1 MKVKQ
6 IVTVQLSYFIGINM
20 QYFVALIMLLVIVQ
34 PLAAQQPRLMIPVG
48 HPQGVTSAVFN
59 ADGKL
64 IASKSYND
72 KNTKIWD
79 VRTGKLL
86 YNLTGNI
93 LFLDDDSSV
102 VLKLPGTHHALMNI
116 FTGKI
121 INTIPADSFPADLNW
136 LYIPKTTM
144 FVTYGAAEMRLWDNT
159 AQLKQTARFKDSIAQ
174 VSSTANDSLLLVETA
189 ASAKDL
195 YAYNFRSGK
204 KRLLVSQKEFRVFT
218 SPRYFAVVLKDG
230 NGIIYSMNSLNKLRS
245 FRIRKNDFGYIQ
257 SGSLSDKG
265 DKLLLSYTDSALTMY
280 STVTGKILE
289 DAVFE
294 RKVLNVAFVNNDAQ
308 YITYDEYTWAD
319 LFNATNGKHLYA
331 FDSDT
336 AALILR
342 NVEPFIKLSP
352 DRKHVMMVFADNT
365 IRLWKLGSLP
375 EQVQTFSGK
384 TVGIGTAAVS
394 TVTPHLAVGNQAGEI
409 KVYNLANG
417 KTDLVINTQTGRDII
432 DVLFSRD
439 GKLLI
444 ASVDSVC
451 IIWSFPEGKRLQ
463 TLPGNHWLTKTDI
476 SEDGNHLITSGGSL
490 LTSGKIGL
498 NDTIIKIWNWK
509 QGRVVQH
516 FLNKPEYTWVTGAF
530 VDNNTSIVCNNP
542 GDSTV
547 FLLNNDGTKKWIY
560 KSREWLFTSEVLN
573 KHGLIGVR
581 TSASVELISA
591 STGELVKV
599 FKFVNGTGTGF
610 FQLSSDGTLLI
621 TGDSNGLLQLWDVAS
636 GKILKEVKA
645 HQSGIRPQLIND
657 TLVLTPSE
665 DGTIQAWRFP
675 SLEKVYSIIPMHNN
689 ESLVTEPSGY
699 YFSTKNAA
707 KDLHYVTSDLNII
720 TFEQLDAR
728 YNRPDKV
735 LEKINP
741 ADTLLISSYRKA
753 YEKRIKKLGLHVETI
768 GVSAAVPVT
777 TITNSNKIPVAQ
789 QSGTL
794 NLSIKAVDSVQ
805 QLRSFNIW
813 VNEVPVFGINGIN
826 ITHNHGHIFDTAITI
841 SLSQGINSIETSVIN
856 DQGVES
862 FRRAVTVKYKPVKK
876 IAEKLHFIGIGI
888 NLFKQPGHD
897 LRWSVNDVRQL
908 AKKLKEKYRSIIIDT
923 LLDASVT
930 KENILA
936 LKQKLKQLNVDD
948 KVIVAYSGHGVLSK
962 DLAYFLSTYHI
973 DFNKPETNG
982 LAYDE
987 LESLLDGIKPRKKL
1001 MLIDAC
1007 HSGEVDKEE
1016 IERIESATKVLDSL
1030 GTKSDTTNR
1039 SSIVIKKKIGM
1050 TNSFELMQSL
1060 FADVSRGT
1068 GATIIS
1074 AAGGMQY
1081 AQERGELQGGVFTY
1095 SIIDAFNNNT
1105 TLTVSQLKRI
1115 VSERVVMLTNGL
1127 QRPTSRSETNMFD
1140 WVIW

>member
-1 MKVKQ
+1 MIMFFKVSMPVL
-6 IVTVQLSYFIGINM
+6 ILFILI
-20 QYFVALIMLLVIVQ
+20 FVISQ
-34 PLAAQQPRLMIPVG
+34 PLAAQEPRLMIPVG
-48 HPQGVTSAVFN
+48 HPQGVTSAVFSP
-59 ADGKL
+59 DGKL
-64 IASKSYND
+64 VSSKSYND

-86 YNLTGNI
+86 YNLAGNI
-93 LFLDDDSSV
+93 LFLDDDSSIV
-102 VLKLPGTHHALMNI
+102 VKLPGTHHALMNV

-121 INTIPADSFPADLNW
+121 IRTIAADSFPSDFSW
-136 LYIPKTTM
+136 LYIPKTTY
-144 FVTYGAAEMRLWDNT
+144 FVTYGSRELQLWDNN
-159 AQLKQTARFKDSIAQ
+159 AQLRTSVSFNDSISL
-174 VSSTANDSLLLVETA
+174 VSSTENDSVLLVETG
-189 ASAKDL
+189 SSSKDL
-195 YAYNFRSGK
+195 YAYNFRSGN
-204 KRLLVSQKEFRVFT
+204 KRLLVSQKQFRVFA
-218 SPRYFAVVLKDG
+218 SPKYFTVVSDDG
-230 NGIIYSMNSLNKLRS
+230 NAAIYSMRSFNKLRS
-245 FRIRKNDFGYIQ
+245 FRIRKNDFSYIQ

-280 STVTGKILE
+280 NTITGKILE
-289 DAVFE
+289 DVVFE

-319 LFNATNGKHLYA
+319 LFNVSTGKHLYA

-342 NVEPFIKLSP
+342 NVEPFIERTP

-365 IRLWKLGSLP
+365 IRLWKLGKLP

-384 TVGIGTAAVS
+384 TIGLGTAATS

-409 KVYNLANG
+409 KVYNLNSG

-432 DVLFSRD
+432 DVLFSKD
-439 GKLLI
+439 GKFLI

-451 IIWSFPEGKRLQ
+451 KIWSFPEGKLLQ
-463 TLPGNHWLTKTDI
+463 TLTGSHWLTKVAI
-476 SEDGNHLITSGGSL
+476 SENGKYIITSAGSL
-490 LTSGKIGL
+490 ETSGKIPL
-498 NDTIIKIWNWK
+498 NDTIIKVWDWK
-509 QGRVVQH
+509 QGRIVNG
-516 FLNKPEYTWVTGAF
+516 FPNKPEYTWMTGTFAG
-530 VDNNTSIVCNNP
+530 NGASSIVCNNP

-547 FLLNNDGTKKWIY
+547 FLLNNDGTKEWTY
-560 KSREWLFTSEVLN
+560 KSGEWLFTSEILN
-573 KHGLIGVR
+573 QFSLIGVR
-581 TSASVELISA
+581 TSASIELISA
-591 STGELVKV
+591 ATGVLVKR
-599 FKFVNGTGTGF
+599 FDFVNGTGTGF
-610 FQLSSDGTLLI
+610 FQLSRDGKLLV

-636 GKILKEVKA
+636 GNIVKEVKA

-657 TLVLTPSE
+657 TLLLTPSE
-665 DGTIQAWRFP
+665 DGTIQAWHFP
-675 SLEKVYSIIPMHNN
+675 SLEKAYSIIPMHNN
-689 ESLVTEPSGY
+689 ESLVTEPSGF

-720 TFEQLDAR
+720 TFEQLDAK

-741 ADTLLISSYRKA
+741 ADTVLINSYRKA
-753 YEKRIKKLGLHVETI
+753 YEKRIKKLGLPVEANI
-768 GVSAAVPVT
+768 INASVPVT
-777 TITNSNKIPVAQ
+777 TIPNSNKIPVEQ
-789 QSGTL
+789 NINGLT
-794 NLSIKAVDSVQ
+794 LSIKAKDSTS
-805 QLRSFNIW
+805 QLSSFNIW
-813 VNEVPVFGINGIN
+813 VNEVPMYGIKGIN
-826 ITHNHGHIFDTAITI
+826 ISHTNRHTFDTIITI
-841 SLSQGINSIETSVIN
+841 TLSQGINSIETSVTN
-856 DQGVES
+856 KQGIES
-862 FRRAVTVKYKPVKK
+862 YRRALTVKYKPVKK
-876 IAEKLHFIGIGI
+876 IADKLHYIGIGI
-888 NLFKQPGHD
+888 NHFKQHGHD
-897 LRWSVNDVRQL
+897 LRWSVNDIKQL
-908 AKKLKEKYRSIIIDT
+908 AKKLKEKYPSIIVDT

-936 LKQKLKQLNVDD
+936 LKQKLQRLSVYD
-948 KVIVAYSGHGVLSK
+948 KVIVSYSGHGVLSK
-962 DLAYFLSTYHI
+962 DLDYFLSTYNI
-973 DFNKPETNG
+973 DFNKPEANG
-982 LAYDE
+982 LAYDD

-1016 IERIESATKVLDSL
+1016 IERVEASTKALDSL
-1030 GTKSDTTNR
+1030 GTLSDTTNR
-1039 SSIVIKKKIGM
+1039 SSITVKKKLGM

-1095 SIIDAFNNNT
+1095 SIIDAFNNNN

-1115 VSERVVMLTNGL
+1115 VSDSVIQLTNGL